1 MISFAAKNPQFPRET
16 YGRWAE
22 LIKATNPGVFD
33 QGQEQVRT
41 TDEPPASTQC
51 PAAATAEWLLTSNP
65 STTPTFTTTNETNE
79 AQASGS
85 NPVKTTLDGIPAK
98 ESTSTARPAP
108 TLAEFRVPANLVEH
122 NLIVQRLL
130 SGGSNRAEAEQTIAL
145 RKTAFN
151 KALREHKRDN
161 NQSAPRSI
169 NTRKNSKTSK
179 PVNNNSTNH

>member
-1 MISFAAKNPQFPRET
+1 MHLEQMLISLSGITTRPGTLSSFFLSSSHFPDPQFPRET

-85 NPVKTTLDGIPAK
+85 NPVKTK
-98 ESTSTARPAP
+98 
-108 TLAEFRVPANLVEH
+108 V
-122 NLIVQRLL
+122 
-130 SGGSNRAEAEQTIAL
+130 
-145 RKTAFN
+145 
-151 KALREHKRDN
+151 HKITQD
-161 NQSAPRSI
+161 
-169 NTRKNSKTSK
+169 
-179 PVNNNSTNH
+179 V